1 MKVSLPRFFFEEM
14 NQTMR
19 IVVRSNK
26 RAYSEDTVPHTH
38 TGKVLRGK
46 IVLIQEFQD

>member
-1 MKVSLPRFFFEEM
+1 M

-26 RAYSEDTVPHTH
+26 RPYSEDTVPHT
-38 TGKVLRGK
+38 GKTLRGQ
-46 IVLIQEFQD
+46 IVLIPEFQDSSRAKT